1 MFMNNNIIVTVSS
14 ANMRSWGRQA
24 LAGNWKTAV
33 FGTLLYYVLSSAPIT
48 VISSIFKNIDVV
60 NFAVFVYTLL
70 VIGPLMLGYYV
81 FAIALFRRKPTG
93 PAEVFYGFERFGKSF
108 GLFLVMFARIF
119 LWSLLLIVPG
129 IIASI
134 RYSLA
139 FFVLAD
145 NPDIPAIVAI
155 NESKRM
161 MFGNKWKYFCL
172 QMSFFGWALLATAPS
187 TTATMLF
194 AQYKYTGFYAQ
205 IIPMI
210 LSIGMLWVMPY
221 ITVSTVGFYEIANGN
236 LRRQEPTAE
245 MINAVDPQLS
255 VEPAAETKTE
265 QLSEPAPE
273 MKTEQPTEPTGNAD
287 DSLKVEVRIRK

>member
-1 MFMNNNIIVTVSS
+1 M
-14 ANMRSWGRQA
+14 
-24 LAGNWKTAV
+24 
-33 FGTLLYYVLSSAPIT
+33 
-48 VISSIFKNIDVV
+48 D
-60 NFAVFVYTLL
+60 FAVFIYTLL
-70 VIGPLMLGYYV
+70 VIGPLMLGYYL

-93 PAEVFYGFERFGKSF
+93 PAEVFYGFERFGKAF
-108 GLFLVMFARIF
+108 GLFLMMMARIL
-119 LWSLLLIVPG
+119 LWSSPAIVFGTWYAASAFTSISYAPLLLVLACLFVVPG

-161 MFGNKWKYFCL
+161 MQGNKWKYFCL

-194 AQYKYTGFYAQ
+194 DQYKYTGLYAQ
-205 IIPMI
+205 IVPML
-210 LSIGMLWVMPY
+210 LSIGMLWIMPY

-236 LRRQEPTAE
+236 LRRQEPKAE
-245 MINAVDPQLS
+245 MINI
-255 VEPAAETKTE
+255 
-265 QLSEPAPE
+265 
-273 MKTEQPTEPTGNAD
+273 G
-287 DSLKVEVRIRK
+287 